1 MAVQKKAGR
10 KTIISIAIIL
20 VLIPLVLVLGVK
32 LGDRNYAVT
41 STIVVLLA
49 LAMFFLAFERR
60 RVQAREL
67 VVVAS
72 MAAIAVVSRIIFA
85 PIPQVK
91 PILAVIIVTGAAL
104 GAQVGFMSGAV
115 AMLVSNFFFTQ
126 GPWTPWQM
134 LCLGLIGFLAG
145 LLYRLPMMQNR
156 VVLCVFGFLSGF
168 LYGFIADIWTILSM
182 SEAIT
187 VSLILG
193 VYAQAFYF
201 NLTLAISTAV
211 FLLLVGKP
219 MIGKLERIKVKYGIL
234 DL

>member
-1 MAVQKKAGR
+1 
-10 KTIISIAIIL
+10 
-20 VLIPLVLVLGVK
+20 
-32 LGDRNYAVT
+32 
-41 STIVVLLA
+41 
-49 LAMFFLAFERR
+49 
-60 RVQAREL
+60 
-67 VVVAS
+67 
-72 MAAIAVVSRIIFA
+72 
-85 PIPQVK
+85 
-91 PILAVIIVTGAAL
+91 
-104 GAQVGFMSGAV
+104 
-115 AMLVSNFFFTQ
+115 
-126 GPWTPWQM
+126 M

>member
-1 MAVQKKAGR
+1 MQKRIDR
-10 KTIISIAIIL
+10 KLLISVIIIA

-67 VVVAS
+67 VVVAT
-72 MAAIAVVSRIIFA
+72 MAAITVVSRVIFA

-91 PILAVIIVTGAAL
+91 PILAVVIVTGAAL

-115 AMLVSNFFFTQ
+115 AMLVSNFFFGQ

-134 LCLGLIGFLAG
+134 LCLGMIGFLAG
-145 LLYRLPMMQNR
+145 LLYKLPLLR
-156 VVLCVFGFLSGF
+156 TRTALCVFGFLSGF
-168 LYGFIADIWTILSM
+168 LYGFIVDIWTILSM

-187 VSLILG
+187 PALILG
-193 VYAQAFYF
+193 VYAQAFSF
-201 NLTLAISTAV
+201 NLLLAISSAFFL
-211 FLLLVGKP
+211 FLLGKP
-219 MIGKLERIKVKYGIL
+219 MIGKLERIKIKYGIL

>member
-1 MAVQKKAGR
+1 
-10 KTIISIAIIL
+10 
-20 VLIPLVLVLGVK
+20 
-32 LGDRNYAVT
+32 
-41 STIVVLLA
+41 
-49 LAMFFLAFERR
+49 
-60 RVQAREL
+60 
-67 VVVAS
+67 
-72 MAAIAVVSRIIFA
+72 
-85 PIPQVK
+85 
-91 PILAVIIVTGAAL
+91 
-104 GAQVGFMSGAV
+104 MSGAV

>member
-1 MAVQKKAGR
+1 
-10 KTIISIAIIL
+10 
-20 VLIPLVLVLGVK
+20 
-32 LGDRNYAVT
+32 
-41 STIVVLLA
+41 
-49 LAMFFLAFERR
+49 
-60 RVQAREL
+60 
-67 VVVAS
+67 
-72 MAAIAVVSRIIFA
+72 
-85 PIPQVK
+85 
-91 PILAVIIVTGAAL
+91 
-104 GAQVGFMSGAV
+104 MSGAV

-145 LLYRLPMMQNR
+145 LFYRLPMMQNKSGTM
-156 VVLCVFGFLSGF
+156 CIWFLSGF

-193 VYAQAFYF
+193 VYARAFYF

-219 MIGKLERIKVKYGIL
+219 MIGKLERIKVKVRYFRFVSEFIC
-234 DL
+234 

>member
-41 STIVVLLA
+41 STIVVLLS

>member
-72 MAAIAVVSRIIFA
+72 MAAIAVVSRSIFA

>member
-1 MAVQKKAGR
+1 
-10 KTIISIAIIL
+10 
-20 VLIPLVLVLGVK
+20 
-32 LGDRNYAVT
+32 
-41 STIVVLLA
+41 
-49 LAMFFLAFERR
+49 
-60 RVQAREL
+60 
-67 VVVAS
+67 
-72 MAAIAVVSRIIFA
+72 
-85 PIPQVK
+85 
-91 PILAVIIVTGAAL
+91 
-104 GAQVGFMSGAV
+104 
-115 AMLVSNFFFTQ
+115 
-126 GPWTPWQM
+126 
-134 LCLGLIGFLAG
+134 
-145 LLYRLPMMQNR
+145 MQNR

>member
-1 MAVQKKAGR
+1 MAVQKKTGR
-10 KTIISIAIIL
+10 RTIISIAIIL

-72 MAAIAVVSRIIFA
+72 MAAIAVVSRIVFA
-85 PIPQVK
+85 PVPQVK

-134 LCLGLIGFLAG
+134 LCLGLVGFLAG
-145 LLYRLPMMQNR
+145 VLYRLPMMRNR
-156 VVLCVFGFLSGF
+156 AVLCAFGFLSGF

-187 VSLILG
+187 VSLIIG

>member
-1 MAVQKKAGR
+1 MAVQRKAGR

-85 PIPQVK
+85 PIPQAK